1 LTGPISLD
9 RLLGEGY
16 GPVLCYPRYEE
27 GEARRRVEELRGL
40 GVEALVF
47 AGEKRV
53 LKVPVLGKGC
63 VGIVLEAR
71 TAEGRAALKV
81 RRVDAD
87 RAGMRREADMLGLA
101 NSVGVGPRLLGVT
114 ENFLLM
120 EFVEGRLLP
129 RWLGEVQGRGSRAR
143 VRRVLGALVEQCRR
157 LDEAGLDHGELS
169 HAPKHVIVDAGDRPW
184 IVDFETASVARRAS
198 NVTSI
203 CQYLFLGGQIGGT
216 MRRKGGKIDREEVI
230 QALRDY
236 KRGRTSESFRRVL
249 EVCRLAGPH
258 MRGPVV

>member
-1 LTGPISLD
+1 LTGPVSLD

-27 GEARRRVEELRGL
+27 EEARRRVGELRGL

-47 AGEKRV
+47 AGGKRV
-53 LKVPVLGKGC
+53 IEVPVLGKGC
-63 VGIVLEAR
+63 VGIVLEAQ
-71 TAEGRAALKV
+71 TVGGRAALKI

-87 RAGMRREADMLGLA
+87 RAGMRREAEMLEVA
-101 NSVGVGPRLLGVT
+101 NRVGVGPRLLGVT
-114 ENFLLM
+114 ENCLLM

-129 RWLGEVQGRGSRAR
+129 RWLEDIQGRGSRSR
-143 VRRVLGALVEQCRR
+143 VRRVLRALLEQCRR

-169 HAPKHVIVDAGDRPW
+169 HAPKHVIVDADDRPW

-216 MRRKGGKIDREEVI
+216 VRRRGGKIDREEVI
-230 QALRDY
+230 QALREY

-258 MRGPVV
+258 TRGPVV